1 VFLEVCA
8 EPEVERI
15 LLLDAPGVLGWE
27 RWREIGQ
34 AHGLGVIT
42 AALQAAIDAGEIAQQ
57 PVRPLAHIVL
67 GALDEAAL
75 VVARAE
81 DPDAEREAM
90 LAALERLLLA
100 P

>member
-1 VFLEVCA
+1 
-8 EPEVERI
+8 
-15 LLLDAPGVLGWE
+15 VLRRPLGLVDHHP
-27 RWREIGQ
+27 WREIGQ

-42 AALQAAIDAGEIAQQ
+42 SALTASIDAGEISDE
-57 PVRPLAHIVL
+57 PVRPLAHILL

-90 LAALERLLLA
+90 LAALDRLLLR
-100 P
+100 